1 MAPPH
6 QEADALAATKFSPP
20 RSPAGWIDRP
30 RLRAALEE
38 GLDGPLT
45 LVAAGAGAGKSAML
59 GAWAAQRACDGP
71 LAWLSLEPADTD
83 RRRFWRA
90 VFEAFRRAGAAAP
103 VGSLALH
110 PAEDLDLAI
119 PALVNALDTLGEPVV
134 LVLDDLH
141 ELGDSPAVA
150 DLDRLLRHPPRNLR
164 VVISTRIDPALRIGR
179 LRLEGTIRELRE
191 ADLAF
196 TLDEAAALLAAA
208 GTELEPESL
217 RRLWER
223 TEGWAAGLRLAALT
237 LRDHPDPAAF
247 VAAFAGDDLAMAD
260 YLVTEVL
267 ARQPPEL
274 VAFLL
279 RASVVGEMS
288 AGLAAAVTGE
298 PRAPELLAQLER
310 EHALVSAV
318 DGPEGPW
325 HRCHPLLRELLA
337 TQLRHQLPGEAPRL
351 HRRAADWYVGAGRPG
366 DALRHAAQAEAWDLA
381 AELAAAH
388 WLPLLLDGE
397 IASLRGVL
405 EGYPP
410 ARIAGD
416 AELALAMAVTRFDAG
431 EWEAGLPLLERAE
444 ALADQVPL
452 EHAADFGVRLAVG
465 RLLHARMRGRFAEA
479 EAAADRIVLVD
490 PSRDVRAYAELNV
503 GLVQLWT
510 GRAAEAEVCLRAA
523 RRGAEAAGRP
533 WLELLA
539 RSHLAV
545 HAVLTGAL
553 GRARELA
560 EEALAFAALHS
571 WSRTWA
577 AGVAEGA
584 LSAIALERNRLEAAE
599 RHFAQ
604 GAELLALAG
613 DPPLRG
619 GSALHAARLHLARG
633 RADAAL
639 QAIERFDDRLAG
651 WPVRDDL
658 NGVAA
663 ALRARSLAALG
674 RHADGAAVIERD
686 GAMVAGSYESA
697 ALAHL
702 RLLAGDPDDA
712 LAVLAPWVDE
722 AATPAHTA
730 RAELWVLT
738 ALAHDARAE
747 HVPAAA
753 ALERAL
759 DIAEP
764 LGLHRPFCM
773 FGANVR
779 VLLRRQI
786 RQGTAHRSLVDQLL
800 QELDP
805 TARAAEPHDTY
816 AEALS
821 QREAAV
827 LRFLP
832 TMMSNQEIAGELFVS
847 VNTVKS
853 HLKAIYRKL
862 DVADRREAV
871 RRARELELLAP

>member
-1 MAPPH
+1 M
-6 QEADALAATKFSPP
+6 
-20 RSPAGWIDRP
+20 
-30 RLRAALEE
+30 
-38 GLDGPLT
+38 
-45 LVAAGAGAGKSAML
+45 
-59 GAWAAQRACDGP
+59 
-71 LAWLSLEPADTD
+71 
-83 RRRFWRA
+83 
-90 VFEAFRRAGAAAP
+90 
-103 VGSLALH
+103 
-110 PAEDLDLAI
+110 
-119 PALVNALDTLGEPVV
+119 
-134 LVLDDLH
+134 
-141 ELGDSPAVA
+141 
-150 DLDRLLRHPPRNLR
+150 
-164 VVISTRIDPALRIGR
+164 
-179 LRLEGTIRELRE
+179 
-191 ADLAF
+191 
-196 TLDEAAALLAAA
+196 
-208 GTELEPESL
+208 
-217 RRLWER
+217 
-223 TEGWAAGLRLAALT
+223 
-237 LRDHPDPAAF
+237 
-247 VAAFAGDDLAMAD
+247 
-260 YLVTEVL
+260 
-267 ARQPPEL
+267 
-274 VAFLL
+274 
-279 RASVVGEMS
+279 
-288 AGLAAAVTGE
+288 
-298 PRAPELLAQLER
+298 
-310 EHALVSAV
+310 
-318 DGPEGPW
+318 
-325 HRCHPLLRELLA
+325 
-337 TQLRHQLPGEAPRL
+337 
-351 HRRAADWYVGAGRPG
+351 
-366 DALRHAAQAEAWDLA
+366 
-381 AELAAAH
+381 
-388 WLPLLLDGE
+388 
-397 IASLRGVL
+397 
-405 EGYPP
+405 
-410 ARIAGD
+410 
-416 AELALAMAVTRFDAG
+416 
-431 EWEAGLPLLERAE
+431 
-444 ALADQVPL
+444 
-452 EHAADFGVRLAVG
+452 
-465 RLLHARMRGRFAEA
+465 
-479 EAAADRIVLVD
+479 
-490 PSRDVRAYAELNV
+490 
-503 GLVQLWT
+503 
-510 GRAAEAEVCLRAA
+510 CLRAA

-545 HAVLTGAL
+545 HAVLTGSL

-712 LAVLAPWVDE
+712 LAILAPWVDE

-821 QREAAV
+821 EREAAV

-862 DVADRREAV
+862 DVADRRDAV